1 MRRLRCSSGCWTRS
15 WAAIRNSRVAKRA
28 LIIANSRYDDER
40 FAPLPGAAADAE
52 MLTSVLADPA
62 IGEFTVQTVVDTGQ
76 RAATRAIQQF
86 FSGAK
91 ADDLLLL
98 HLSLHGWK
106 DIHNRLYF
114 IARDTERDLP
124 EATAISAGF
133 VSDRMGQSRS
143 GRIVLLLDCCYSGA
157 FAAGMVHRSAES
169 PRVNVSEPFAG
180 RGRVVMTA
188 STSLQFAHEGD
199 PGVLLSQTQAQPS
212 PFTAAVVQG
221 LREGAADLDRD
232 GLISVS
238 ELYEYVHEQVQQK
251 VPGQTPTLS
260 VHNVQG
266 TIYIARGPRS
276 QDTDIIAELDHTD
289 DWARDEIS
297 TTEIELDK
305 LAAKRDFL
313 EDRIRQLTT
322 QIEVNSPL
330 IDQLL
335 EGSYKDGLRRE
346 INEIHERRA
355 QAQEEL
361 SALIVYMR
369 SVEQNTEDW

>member
-1 MRRLRCSSGCWTRS
+1 M
-15 WAAIRNSRVAKRA
+15 AKRA

-52 MLTSVLADPA
+52 TLTSVLADPA
-62 IGEFTVQTVVDTGQ
+62 IGEFTVETVVDTGQ
-76 RAATRAIQQF
+76 RAALRAIQLF
-86 FSGAK
+86 FSTAK

-106 DIHNRLYF
+106 DLRNRLYF

-124 EATAISAGF
+124 EATAISADF
-133 VSDRMGQSRS
+133 VSDRMEQSRS

-157 FAAGMVHRSAES
+157 FAAGVIHRSAES
-169 PRVNVSEPFAG
+169 PEVNVSEPFAG
-180 RGRVVMTA
+180 RDRVVMTA
-188 STSLQFAHEGD
+188 STSLQFAYEGD

-221 LREGAADLDRD
+221 LREGAADLDHD

-238 ELYEYVHEQVQQK
+238 ELYEYVHEQVRQK

-260 VHNVQG
+260 VNNVQG
-266 TIYIARGPRS
+266 TIYLARVSCSR
-276 QDTDIIAELDHTD
+276 DTGILAELEGTD

-297 TTEIELDK
+297 STEIELDK
-305 LAAKRDFL
+305 LTAKRDSL
-313 EDRIRQLTT
+313 EDRIRRLTT

-330 IDQLL
+330 IDRLL
-335 EGSYKDGLRRE
+335 EGGYKDGLRHQ
-346 INEIHERRA
+346 INEIQEQRA

-361 SALIVYMR
+361 SALIAYMH
-369 SVEQNTEDW
+369 SVEQRTEAW